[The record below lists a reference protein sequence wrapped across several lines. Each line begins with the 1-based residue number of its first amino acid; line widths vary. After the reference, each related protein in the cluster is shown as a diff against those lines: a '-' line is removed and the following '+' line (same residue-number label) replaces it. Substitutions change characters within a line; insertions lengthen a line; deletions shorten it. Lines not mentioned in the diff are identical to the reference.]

1 MAADFGV
8 AEKHITLLGIGG
20 TVLTMALVVD
30 NVLNGLARPFFGWV
44 SDKIGR
50 EPTMFI
56 AFSLSAV
63 AMWSLWFLGH
73 DPLWFVIT
81 GGLIYFTWGEIYS
94 LFPATCTDA
103 FGFEYATTNAGML
116 YTAKGTAALLV
127 PLANVVSSSGDWH
140 TVLWIGAV
148 ANLVAA
154 FAALLLLK
162 RARAAHRLRYA

>member
-1 MAADFGV
+1 
-8 AEKHITLLGIGG
+8 
-20 TVLTMALVVD
+20 
-30 NVLNGLARPFFGWV
+30 
-44 SDKIGR
+44 
-50 EPTMFI
+50 
-56 AFSLSAV
+56 
-63 AMWSLWFLGH
+63 MWSLWFLGH

-127 PLANVVSSSGDWH
+127 PLANLVSASGDWH

-148 ANLVAA
+148 ANLAAA

-162 RARAAHRLRYA
+162 PVRAAHRLRHA